1 MFCYF
6 LQKALFAFEIFCC
19 FLFFPFL
26 STVSR
31 FKRSDQERNF
41 CQYVLQLKKRLVTS
55 SRHFLISMIL
65 SVYRDWVQRKKIKS
79 TFSWSV
85 VYIACFGLF
94 TNIKKGY
101 ETRFQ
106 FRLSAYIFPKNIPYF
121 IPYQMIKFQYLVKVA
136 ERAKALQ

>member
-1 MFCYF
+1 MFFYF

-65 SVYRDWVQRKKIKS
+65 SINRDWVQRKKS
-79 TFSWSV
+79 SQLFHGLLYTLAVLGYLPTLRRGTRLDFSSDFLHTFS
-85 VYIACFGLF
+85 
-94 TNIKKGY
+94 IKTFLILY
-101 ETRFQ
+101 PIR
-106 FRLSAYIFPKNIPYF
+106 
-121 IPYQMIKFQYLVKVA
+121 
-136 ERAKALQ
+136 

>member
-1 MFCYF
+1 MNLNTQILSLFMLCFIFYYQKKSSQKSWKMFCYF

-85 VYIACFGLF
+85 VYIGCFGIF

-101 ETRFQ
+101 ETRF
-106 FRLSAYIFPKNIPYF
+106 
-121 IPYQMIKFQYLVKVA
+121 
-136 ERAKALQ
+136 

>member
-1 MFCYF
+1 MNLNTQIYSLFMLYFIFYYQKKSSQKSWKMFFYF

-85 VYIACFGLF
+85 VYIGCFGIF

-101 ETRFQ
+101 ETRF
-106 FRLSAYIFPKNIPYF
+106 
-121 IPYQMIKFQYLVKVA
+121 
-136 ERAKALQ
+136 